1 MIWQFNPFAI
11 PLLVAIFPI
20 ASFLVLG
27 WQRRE
32 LVTARI
38 FIAWLVAAAVWMG
51 FYALELLTADL
62 GLMMTWIRMEY
73 LGILTLPA
81 LYFLFVL
88 SYSGY
93 ANWITWRLVVGIFVV
108 PVLQIIMV
116 WTNDLHH
123 LQWVWVDTQ
132 IIDGLIFFE
141 REFGPGF
148 AVGTAYQ
155 YLLILGGT
163 VVLTALIIRTPT
175 LYRGRIYPLIAI
187 AAFVLGGNL
196 VSILSLTPWPHLD
209 FTPLCLAAASI
220 PMAWSLFRQRLLD
233 IMPAAHR
240 IIFNNM
246 SDAIVV
252 LNVEQQVI
260 DANNGAGTV
269 LGKDPSQ
276 LIGRHGTQ
284 VFQQYPEILD
294 ACHNTYEV
302 RAEISQQQG
311 ETRRWYDVKVSPIYD
326 RESHLTGRVVV
337 LHDISSIKF
346 AEATV
351 RQSAKEL
358 EEANKALEAFNRIVA
373 HDLRA
378 PIANVN
384 MLAGITLELQASEL
398 SAETK
403 ENLTEIAQI
412 SSTMT
417 TMVDELLL
425 LAKLKH
431 TDDKLVDVDVKLAAQ
446 AAVKRFQ
453 SDVTKHNIQINIQD
467 DLPTAN
473 ARSIWVEEVLAN
485 LIGNAIKYMGTENK
499 EPRINIHG
507 KRQDSFNRY
516 EVADNGIGI
525 QEADQKKLFEMFTRV
540 HKGEATGMGLGL
552 SIVAHIVHRLGG
564 EAGVESTLDKG
575 STFWFTLPAS
585 RMSLVQVPT
594 LNTVTPAEVKQPVA
608 QPSQ

>member
-1 MIWQFNPFAI
+1 MAWQFNPFTI
-11 PLLVAIFPI
+11 PLLLAIFPI

-38 FIAWLVAAAVWMG
+38 FIAWLIAAAVWMG

-62 GLMMTWIRMEY
+62 RLMMTWIRLEY

-93 ANWITWRLVVGIFVV
+93 ANWITWKTVTGIFVI

-116 WTNDLHH
+116 WTNEFHQLN
-123 LQWVWVDTQ
+123 WVSVGTET
-132 IIDGLIFFE
+132 IDGLVFFA
-141 REFGPGF
+141 REYGPGF
-148 AVGTAYQ
+148 AIGTAYQ

-163 VVLTALIIRTPT
+163 VVLTALIIRTPA

-209 FTPLCLAAASI
+209 LTPLALAAASV

-240 IIFNNM
+240 IIFSNM

-260 DANNGAGTV
+260 DANNSAGSL
-269 LGKDPSQ
+269 LGKDPGQ
-276 LIGRHGTQ
+276 LIGRHSAQ
-284 VFQQYPEILD
+284 VFQQYPEIRD

-302 RAEISQQQG
+302 RAEITQQKG
-311 ETRRWYDVKVSPIYD
+311 ETRRWFDVKVSPVYD

-351 RQSAKEL
+351 RESAKEL
-358 EEANKALEAFNRIVA
+358 EKANQALEAFNRIVA

-384 MLAGITLELQASEL
+384 MLAGLTLELERNEL
-398 SAETK
+398 SEDTK
-403 ENLTEIAQI
+403 QNLNEIAQI
-412 SSTMT
+412 SATMT

-425 LAKLKH
+425 LAQLKH
-431 TDDKLVDVDVKLAAQ
+431 TDDKLVEVDMKAAAQ
-446 AAVKRFQ
+446 AAIKRFQ
-453 SDVTKHNIQINIQD
+453 VEVSQRKIAITLAD
-467 DLPTAN
+467 DLPPAN
-473 ARSIWVEEVLAN
+473 ARSMWVEEVLAN
-485 LIGNAIKYMGTENK
+485 LIGNAIKYIGAENK
-499 EPRINIHG
+499 EPRISVRG
-507 KRQDSFNRY
+507 TRQDTLNRY
-516 EVADNGIGI
+516 EVVDNGIGI
-525 QEADQKKLFEMFTRV
+525 PAEDQKKLFEMFTRV

-564 EAGVESTLDKG
+564 EAGVESTPEKG
-575 STFWFTLPAS
+575 SSFWFTLPAP
-585 RMSLVQVPT
+585 RMSLLQMT
-594 LNTVTPAEVKQPVA
+594 AETKSTAEAAAIKLPVV
-608 QPSQ
+608 